1 MKTVAVWAFVGAI
14 VLSGAPPLVVGI
26 IVVAVAM
33 LVVFGK

>member
-1 MKTVAVWAFVGAI
+1 MKTAAVWAFVGAI

-26 IVVAVAM
+26 IVVTVGL